1 MEKGLVYSFF
11 GMGYGFLV
19 YLMSKL
25 NTMLELVLISS
36 YTALLL
42 VITHYLRKK
51 MTRDEEIV
59 GVIALIVA
67 FFLSGAVF
75 TLF

>member
-1 MEKGLVYSFF
+1 MEKGMVYSFF

-25 NTMLELVLISS
+25 NTILELALIGS
-36 YTALLL
+36 YTVLLL
-42 VITHYLRKK
+42 VVTHYLRKR

-67 FFLSGAVF
+67 FFLSGVVF
-75 TLF
+75 TML